1 MLRRSIDVQA
11 MFIIFGEQ
19 IELQTTA
26 IDTVICLFCH
36 PRFMR
41 RSVNLVATTTIFAY
55 IMIFETQ
62 FRIGACLQIR
72 TETDC
77 LILQFRKFCKSVAV
91 IVISGPMTV
100 LSENIQSRTMIVSH
114 QRSIQRCV
122 IIKRGTS
129 SDRSNG
135 MRQLTGVT

>member
-26 IDTVICLFCH
+26 IDTVICL
-36 PRFMR
+36 FMR

-77 LILQFRKFCKSVAV
+77 SGFQLAKFGEAVSV
-91 IVISGPMTV
+91 
-100 LSENIQSRTMIVSH
+100 MIVS
-114 QRSIQRCV
+114 
-122 IIKRGTS
+122 
-129 SDRSNG
+129 
-135 MRQLTGVT
+135 

>member
-77 LILQFRKFCKSVAV
+77 SGFQLAKFGEAVSV
-91 IVISGPMTV
+91 
-100 LSENIQSRTMIVSH
+100 MIVSLTMTALPEKIDAGFMVVCH
-114 QRSIQRCV
+114 QRSIQGRV
-122 IIKRGTS
+122 IVRATS
-129 SDRSNG
+129 SDH
-135 MRQLTGVT
+135 RQRMGNLG

>member
-62 FRIGACLQIR
+62 FRIGACLQI
-72 TETDC
+72 E
-77 LILQFRKFCKSVAV
+77 RK
-91 IVISGPMTV
+91 PTV
-100 LSENIQSRTMIVSH
+100 RASNWPSSEKPSPS
-114 QRSIQRCV
+114 
-122 IIKRGTS
+122 
-129 SDRSNG
+129 
-135 MRQLTGVT
+135 

>member
-41 RSVNLVATTTIFAY
+41 RSVNLVAATALFAY

-77 LILQFRKFCKSVAV
+77 SGFQLAKFGEAVSV
-91 IVISGPMTV
+91 
-100 LSENIQSRTMIVSH
+100 MIVS
-114 QRSIQRCV
+114 
-122 IIKRGTS
+122 
-129 SDRSNG
+129 
-135 MRQLTGVT
+135 